1 MLGQTKFEFI
11 FTVVIFTVIIFFAV
25 SQINILFTAIIT
37 DSTTDIAKTISTPV
51 INLLLKDEG
60 EPPNWE
66 SDPSNA
72 EWVGLATKPFVLSK
86 QKVDELQNDCTLLNT
101 YNLGEY
107 NLIIYNKTH
116 RILSCGYE
124 SLEIPK
130 SIITKYVFV
139 DSGVGNVT
147 LKVW

>member
-11 FTVVIFTVIIFFAV
+11 FTVVIFAIVIFFAV
-25 SQINILFTAIIT
+25 SQVNILFTAIIT

-51 INLLLKDEG
+51 INLLVKDEG

-72 EWVGLATKPFVLSK
+72 KWVGLATDHFILSK
-86 QKVDELQNDCTLLNT
+86 QKVEELHNNCTLLNV

-107 NLIIYNKTH
+107 NLVIYNKTH
-116 RILSCGYE
+116 RILFCGYE

-130 SIITKYVFV
+130 SIIIKYVFV
-139 DSGVGNVT
+139 DNDVGNVT

>member
-11 FTVVIFTVIIFFAV
+11 FAVVIFAIIIFFAV
-25 SQINILFTAIIT
+25 SQINVLFTAIIT

-51 INLLLKDEG
+51 INLLLKDGG
-60 EPPNWE
+60 EPPDWE

-72 EWVGLATKPFVLSK
+72 KWVGLATDPFILSK
-86 QKVDELQNDCTLLNT
+86 QKVDELHNNCTLLNV

-107 NLIIYNKTH
+107 SLVIHNKTH
-116 RILSCGYE
+116 RILFCGYE

-130 SIITKYVFV
+130 SIIIKYIFV
-139 DSGVGNVT
+139 DNDVGNVT

>member
-11 FTVVIFTVIIFFAV
+11 FTVIIFAIIIFFAV
-25 SQINILFTAIIT
+25 SQVNILFTAIIT

-60 EPPNWE
+60 EPPDWE
-66 SDPSNA
+66 SDPSNTK
-72 EWVGLATKPFVLSK
+72 WVGLATKPFVLSK
-86 QKVDELQNDCTLLNT
+86 QKVDELQNDCTLLNI

-107 NLIIYNKTH
+107 NLMIYNKTH
-116 RILSCGYE
+116 MILSCGYE

-139 DSGVGNVT
+139 DNDVGNVT